1 MSECPNVR
9 MSECPRRMSEEDVPR
24 RRPHS
29 ALDAT
34 GRDSAEMIEQL
45 RRVAEAHP
53 ELEPFLS
60 GTTAT
65 SASASST
72 LDLQHGRGRDD
83 ADGSTT
89 TTTTLSA
96 RDTFK
101 QLFLG
106 SGAQTSSSST
116 TTTNAGANAVSG
128 SFDAVE
134 YARAAFSRSRANAS
148 NAAASSSSSTAALT
162 TVTTTTTTTGSTL
175 DDVARL
181 AEGARTLENSIREE
195 VIAKRGVLERTLGG
209 VKEAEET
216 MRTVRAGADAL
227 ADAMRRVARE
237 LSEPH
242 AAVEETT
249 RTLERVMSTADTIR
263 RVVKILKL
271 TSKLR
276 ETWGGED
283 ADNEP
288 RRRDSSELSKA
299 AKLLGEI
306 KLAMSGDHAD
316 ELRRVDVVAEQ
327 LPFIDACS
335 KKVSKEATASL
346 DRAVDILSQAELGA
360 ALQVHYNLNE
370 LSAVVDQRV
379 SFHAAS
385 AVDAVKDAMDPH
397 AVGEGVASISGDPQ
411 QGAGMRRGRQL
422 VAPPQ
427 GAEREWMH
435 ELWRRVDAAM
445 DGVHRHAMSVW
456 HLQRVLA
463 KKRDPLTQTLFLDVV
478 VGKAASTQAL
488 CDKFWAY
495 FAKGMSEHLARA
507 HAAAGFVSGALVKD
521 FPRLIGA
528 LEGAVSRC
536 GRDADAAKGAPG
548 CIRRDGSTRSQVLR
562 AVEPIASAFFARS
575 LTRLTDSASACFSG
589 GRVIDAALA
598 DKFLSRVRGEVDAV
612 AEYDNLL
619 SNACGNVSSALK
631 TLAERAKRAI
641 GRSVDAANLTEDP
654 TPTQIANAQIAEQLS
669 RVHALLSKVLPSFAP
684 APRRALEVGLEHV
697 ASAIQESTRPL
708 FDAVGDWCDAR
719 FAQMHASA
727 GEKSAYVMAVTS
739 TLAHVA
745 DVQPGLFRAAAGN
758 GALQTA
764 RLRLAERVMRSF
776 VDHASL
782 ARDVD
787 QGFKMRIVK
796 ECGEIETA
804 LSASFSLLGAEQE
817 SPAFKCARAFKSLIL
832 LPTESIDGSP
842 LVRDV
847 APRVLLHHLYS
858 RASADLHTPAKRASL
873 SVTQYASWVNKK
885 ATDAEIWRGIKGT
898 LDVYAEAH
906 ARQAENDVVVVSLM
920 RKIGEERMAA

>member
-1 MSECPNVR
+1 
-9 MSECPRRMSEEDVPR
+9 
-24 RRPHS
+24 
-29 ALDAT
+29 
-34 GRDSAEMIEQL
+34 MIEQL

-60 GTTAT
+60 GTTT
-65 SASASST
+65 RHGASS
-72 LDLQHGRGRDD
+72 GRGGNDD
-83 ADGSTT
+83 AAADDDGSNATT
-89 TTTTLSA
+89 MSLSA

-106 SGAQTSSSST
+106 SGAQTSSSMTTST
-116 TTTNAGANAVSG
+116 SKSNAGANAAASG
-128 SFDAVE
+128 SFDAVA
-134 YARAAFSRSRANAS
+134 YAREAFSRSRANAS
-148 NAAASSSSSTAALT
+148 TNAAASSSSTAAPT
-162 TVTTTTTTTGSTL
+162 TAATGSTL

-195 VIAKRGVLERTLGG
+195 VISKRGVLERTLGG

-216 MRTVRAGADAL
+216 MHTVRAGADAL
-227 ADAMRRVARE
+227 AEAMRRVARE

-283 ADNEP
+283 AENEP

-327 LPFIDACS
+327 LAFIDACS

-346 DRAVDILSQAELGA
+346 DRAVDILSQADLGA

-397 AVGEGVASISGDPQ
+397 AVGEGVASISGDSQ
-411 QGAGMRRGRQL
+411 QGAGGGMRRGRQL
-422 VAPPQ
+422 VTPPQ

-478 VGKAASTQAL
+478 VGKTASTQAL

-548 CIRRDGSTRSQVLR
+548 CIRRDGSTRTQVLR

-575 LTRLTDSASACFSG
+575 LTRLTDSASACFSGVG

-697 ASAIQESTRPL
+697 ASAIQESTKPL

-719 FAQMHASA
+719 FAQMYAASA

-745 DVQPGLFRAAAGN
+745 DVQPGMFRAAAGN
-758 GALQTA
+758 GALQMA

-817 SPAFKCARAFKSLIL
+817 SSAFKCARAFKSLIL

-858 RASADLHTPAKRASL
+858 RASADLSTPAKRASL
-873 SVTQYASWVNKK
+873 SVTQYASWINKK

-898 LDVYAEAH
+898 LDVYAETH
-906 ARQAENDVVVVSLM
+906 AREAENDVAVALM

>member
-1 MSECPNVR
+1 
-9 MSECPRRMSEEDVPR
+9 
-24 RRPHS
+24 
-29 ALDAT
+29 
-34 GRDSAEMIEQL
+34 MIEQL

-60 GTTAT
+60 GTTT
-65 SASASST
+65 TTTTTTRHDAS
-72 LDLQHGRGRDD
+72 
-83 ADGSTT
+83 STT
-89 TTTTLSA
+89 TTTGRGGNGAADGSNATTMSLSA

-106 SGAQTSSSST
+106 SGAQTSST
-116 TTTNAGANAVSG
+116 TTTSKSNAGANAAASG
-128 SFDAVE
+128 SFDAVA
-134 YARAAFSRSRANAS
+134 YAREAFSRSRANAS
-148 NAAASSSSSTAALT
+148 TNAAASSSATAAAT
-162 TVTTTTTTTGSTL
+162 TATTTAGSTL

-195 VIAKRGVLERTLGG
+195 VISKRGVLERTLGG

-216 MRTVRAGADAL
+216 MHTVRAGADAL
-227 ADAMRRVARE
+227 AEAMRRVARE

-283 ADNEP
+283 AENEP

-346 DRAVDILSQAELGA
+346 DRAVDILSQADLGA

-397 AVGEGVASISGDPQ
+397 AVGEGVASISGDSQ
-411 QGAGMRRGRQL
+411 QGAGGGMRRGRQL

-427 GAEREWMH
+427 GAELEWMH

-478 VGKAASTQAL
+478 VGKTASTQAL

-548 CIRRDGSTRSQVLR
+548 CIRRDGSTRTQVLR

-575 LTRLTDSASACFSG
+575 LTRLTDSASACFSGGG

-654 TPTQIANAQIAEQLS
+654 TPTQIANARIAEQLS

-697 ASAIQESTRPL
+697 ASAIHESTKPL

-719 FAQMHASA
+719 FAQMYAASA

-758 GALQTA
+758 GALQMA

-858 RASADLHTPAKRASL
+858 RASADLSTPAKRASL
-873 SVTQYASWVNKK
+873 SVTQYASWINKK

-898 LDVYAEAH
+898 LDVYAETH
-906 ARQAENDVVVVSLM
+906 AREAENDVVVALM

>member
-1 MSECPNVR
+1 
-9 MSECPRRMSEEDVPR
+9 
-24 RRPHS
+24 
-29 ALDAT
+29 
-34 GRDSAEMIEQL
+34 MIEQL

-60 GTTAT
+60 GTTT
-65 SASASST
+65 RHGASS
-72 LDLQHGRGRDD
+72 GRGGNDD
-83 ADGSTT
+83 AAADDDGSNATT
-89 TTTTLSA
+89 MSLSA

-106 SGAQTSSSST
+106 SGAQTSSSMTTST
-116 TTTNAGANAVSG
+116 SKSNAGANAAASG
-128 SFDAVE
+128 SFDAVA
-134 YARAAFSRSRANAS
+134 YAREAFSRSRANAS
-148 NAAASSSSSTAALT
+148 TNAAASSSSTAA
-162 TVTTTTTTTGSTL
+162 TTTAATGSTL

-195 VIAKRGVLERTLGG
+195 VISKRGVLERTLGG

-216 MRTVRAGADAL
+216 MHTVRAGADAL
-227 ADAMRRVARE
+227 AEAMRRVARE

-283 ADNEP
+283 AENEP

-327 LPFIDACS
+327 LAFIDACS

-346 DRAVDILSQAELGA
+346 DRAVDILSQADLGA

-397 AVGEGVASISGDPQ
+397 AVGEGVASISGDSQ
-411 QGAGMRRGRQL
+411 QGAGGGMRRGRQL
-422 VAPPQ
+422 VTPPQ

-478 VGKAASTQAL
+478 VGKTASTQAL

-548 CIRRDGSTRSQVLR
+548 CIRRDGSTRTQVLR

-575 LTRLTDSASACFSG
+575 LTRLTDSASACFSGVG

-697 ASAIQESTRPL
+697 ASAIQESTKPL

-719 FAQMHASA
+719 FAQMYAASA

-745 DVQPGLFRAAAGN
+745 DVQPGMFRAAAGN
-758 GALQTA
+758 GALQMA

-817 SPAFKCARAFKSLIL
+817 SSAFKCARAFKSLIL

-858 RASADLHTPAKRASL
+858 RASADLSTPAKRASL
-873 SVTQYASWVNKK
+873 SVTQYASWINKK

-898 LDVYAEAH
+898 LDVYAETH
-906 ARQAENDVVVVSLM
+906 AREAENDVAVALM

>member
-1 MSECPNVR
+1 
-9 MSECPRRMSEEDVPR
+9 
-24 RRPHS
+24 
-29 ALDAT
+29 
-34 GRDSAEMIEQL
+34 MIEQL

-60 GTTAT
+60 GTTT
-65 SASASST
+65 RHGASS
-72 LDLQHGRGRDD
+72 GRGGNDD
-83 ADGSTT
+83 AAADDGSNATT
-89 TTTTLSA
+89 MSLSA

-116 TTTNAGANAVSG
+116 MTSTSKSNAGANAAASG
-128 SFDAVE
+128 SFDAVA
-134 YARAAFSRSRANAS
+134 YAREAFSRSRANAS
-148 NAAASSSSSTAALT
+148 TNAAVSSSSTAA
-162 TVTTTTTTTGSTL
+162 TTTTAATGSTL

-195 VIAKRGVLERTLGG
+195 VISKRGVLERTLGG

-216 MRTVRAGADAL
+216 MHTVRAGADAL

-283 ADNEP
+283 AENEP

-306 KLAMSGDHAD
+306 KLVMSGDHAD

-346 DRAVDILSQAELGA
+346 DRAVDILSQADLGA

-370 LSAVVDQRV
+370 LSAVVDHRV

-397 AVGEGVASISGDPQ
+397 AVGEGVASISGDSQ
-411 QGAGMRRGRQL
+411 QGAGGGMRRGRQL
-422 VAPPQ
+422 VTPPQ

-478 VGKAASTQAL
+478 VGKTASTQAL

-548 CIRRDGSTRSQVLR
+548 CVRRDGSTRTQVLR

-575 LTRLTDSASACFSG
+575 LTRLTDSASACFSGGG

-697 ASAIQESTRPL
+697 ASAIQESTKPL

-719 FAQMHASA
+719 FAQMYAASA

-758 GALQTA
+758 GALQMA

-817 SPAFKCARAFKSLIL
+817 SSAFKCARAFKSLIL

-858 RASADLHTPAKRASL
+858 RASADLSTPAKRASL
-873 SVTQYASWVNKK
+873 SVTQYASWINKK

-898 LDVYAEAH
+898 LDVYAETH
-906 ARQAENDVVVVSLM
+906 AREAENDVAVALM

>member
-1 MSECPNVR
+1 
-9 MSECPRRMSEEDVPR
+9 
-24 RRPHS
+24 
-29 ALDAT
+29 
-34 GRDSAEMIEQL
+34 MIEQL

-60 GTTAT
+60 GTTT
-65 SASASST
+65 RHGASS
-72 LDLQHGRGRDD
+72 GRGGNDD
-83 ADGSTT
+83 AAADDDGSNATT
-89 TTTTLSA
+89 MSLSA

-106 SGAQTSSSST
+106 SGAQTSSSMTTST
-116 TTTNAGANAVSG
+116 SKSNAGANAAASG
-128 SFDAVE
+128 SFDAVA
-134 YARAAFSRSRANAS
+134 YAREAFSRSRANAS
-148 NAAASSSSSTAALT
+148 TNAAASSSSTAAPT
-162 TVTTTTTTTGSTL
+162 TAATGSTL

-195 VIAKRGVLERTLGG
+195 VISKRGVLERTLGG

-216 MRTVRAGADAL
+216 MHTVRAGADAL

-283 ADNEP
+283 AENEP

-327 LPFIDACS
+327 LAFIDACS

-346 DRAVDILSQAELGA
+346 DRAVDILSQADLGA

-397 AVGEGVASISGDPQ
+397 AVGEGVASISGDSQ
-411 QGAGMRRGRQL
+411 QGAGGGMRRGRQL
-422 VAPPQ
+422 VTPPQ

-463 KKRDPLTQTLFLDVV
+463 KKRDPLTQALFLDVV
-478 VGKAASTQAL
+478 VGKTASTQAL

-548 CIRRDGSTRSQVLR
+548 CIRRDGSTRTQVLR

-575 LTRLTDSASACFSG
+575 LTRLTDSASACFSGGG

-697 ASAIQESTRPL
+697 ASAIQESTKPL

-719 FAQMHASA
+719 FAQMYAASA

-745 DVQPGLFRAAAGN
+745 DVQPGMFRAAAGN
-758 GALQTA
+758 GALQMA

-817 SPAFKCARAFKSLIL
+817 SSAFKCARAFKSLIL

-858 RASADLHTPAKRASL
+858 RASADLSTPAKRASL
-873 SVTQYASWVNKK
+873 SVTQYASWINKK

-898 LDVYAEAH
+898 LDVYAETH
-906 ARQAENDVVVVSLM
+906 AREAENDVVVALM

>member
-1 MSECPNVR
+1 
-9 MSECPRRMSEEDVPR
+9 
-24 RRPHS
+24 
-29 ALDAT
+29 
-34 GRDSAEMIEQL
+34 MIEQL

-60 GTTAT
+60 GTTTTTRHDAT
-65 SASASST
+65 ST
-72 LDLQHGRGRDD
+72 TGRGGNDA
-83 ADGSTT
+83 ADGSVS
-89 TTTTLSA
+89 LSA

-106 SGAQTSSSST
+106 SGAQTSSSTST
-116 TTTNAGANAVSG
+116 SKSNAGANAAASG
-128 SFDAVE
+128 SFDAVA
-134 YARAAFSRSRANAS
+134 YAREAFSRSRANAS
-148 NAAASSSSSTAALT
+148 TNAAASSSSTAAAT
-162 TVTTTTTTTGSTL
+162 TATTTTTGSTL

-195 VIAKRGVLERTLGG
+195 VISKRGVLERTLGG

-216 MRTVRAGADAL
+216 MHTVRSGADAL
-227 ADAMRRVARE
+227 AEAMRRVARE

-283 ADNEP
+283 AENEP

-397 AVGEGVASISGDPQ
+397 AVGEGVASISGDSQ
-411 QGAGMRRGRQL
+411 QGAGGGMRRGRQL

-521 FPRLIGA
+521 FPRLVGA

-548 CIRRDGSTRSQVLR
+548 CIRRDGSTRTQVLR

-575 LTRLTDSASACFSG
+575 LTRLTDSAIACFSGGG

-697 ASAIQESTRPL
+697 GSAIQESTKPL

-719 FAQMHASA
+719 FAQMYAASA

-758 GALQTA
+758 GALQVA
-764 RLRLAERVMRSF
+764 RLRLAERVMHSF

-804 LSASFSLLGAEQE
+804 LSASFSLLGAERE

-858 RASADLHTPAKRASL
+858 RASADLSTPAKRASL
-873 SVTQYASWVNKK
+873 SVTQYASWINKK

-898 LDVYAEAH
+898 LDVYAETH
-906 ARQAENDVVVVSLM
+906 AREAENDVVVSLM

>member
-1 MSECPNVR
+1 MS
-9 MSECPRRMSEEDVPR
+9 
-24 RRPHS
+24 
-29 ALDAT
+29 
-34 GRDSAEMIEQL
+34 
-45 RRVAEAHP
+45 
-53 ELEPFLS
+53 
-60 GTTAT
+60 
-65 SASASST
+65 
-72 LDLQHGRGRDD
+72 
-83 ADGSTT
+83 
-89 TTTTLSA
+89 LSA

-106 SGAQTSSSST
+106 SGAQTSST
-116 TTTNAGANAVSG
+116 TTTSKSNAGANAAASG
-128 SFDAVE
+128 SFDAVA
-134 YARAAFSRSRANAS
+134 YAREAFSRSRANAS
-148 NAAASSSSSTAALT
+148 TNAAASSSATAAAT
-162 TVTTTTTTTGSTL
+162 TATTTAGSTL

-195 VIAKRGVLERTLGG
+195 VISKRGVLERTLGG

-216 MRTVRAGADAL
+216 MHTVRAGADAL
-227 ADAMRRVARE
+227 AEAMRRVARE

-283 ADNEP
+283 AENEP

-346 DRAVDILSQAELGA
+346 DRAVDILSQADLGA

-397 AVGEGVASISGDPQ
+397 AVGEGVASISGDSQ
-411 QGAGMRRGRQL
+411 QGAGGGMRRGRQL

-427 GAEREWMH
+427 GAELEWMH

-478 VGKAASTQAL
+478 VGKTASTQAL

-548 CIRRDGSTRSQVLR
+548 CIRRDGSTRTQVLR

-575 LTRLTDSASACFSG
+575 LARLTDSASACFSGGG

-654 TPTQIANAQIAEQLS
+654 TPTQIANARIAEQLS

-697 ASAIQESTRPL
+697 ASAIHESTKPL

-719 FAQMHASA
+719 FAQMYAASA

-758 GALQTA
+758 GALQMA

-858 RASADLHTPAKRASL
+858 RASADLSTPAKRASL
-873 SVTQYASWVNKK
+873 SVTQYASWINKK

-898 LDVYAEAH
+898 LDVYAETH
-906 ARQAENDVVVVSLM
+906 AREAENDVVVALM

>member
-1 MSECPNVR
+1 
-9 MSECPRRMSEEDVPR
+9 
-24 RRPHS
+24 
-29 ALDAT
+29 
-34 GRDSAEMIEQL
+34 MIEQL

-60 GTTAT
+60 GTTT
-65 SASASST
+65 TRHGASS
-72 LDLQHGRGRDD
+72 GRGGNEDATA
-83 ADGSTT
+83 ADGSNATT
-89 TTTTLSA
+89 MSLSA

-106 SGAQTSSSST
+106 SGAQTSSSSMT
-116 TTTNAGANAVSG
+116 SPSKSNAGANAAASG
-128 SFDAVE
+128 SFDAVA
-134 YARAAFSRSRANAS
+134 YAREAFSRSRANAS
-148 NAAASSSSSTAALT
+148 TNAAASSSSTAA
-162 TVTTTTTTTGSTL
+162 TTTAATGSTL

-195 VIAKRGVLERTLGG
+195 VISKRGVLERTLGG

-216 MRTVRAGADAL
+216 MHTVRAGADAL

-283 ADNEP
+283 AENEP

-346 DRAVDILSQAELGA
+346 DRAVDILSQADLGA

-397 AVGEGVASISGDPQ
+397 AVGEGVASISGDSQ
-411 QGAGMRRGRQL
+411 QGAGGGMRRGRQL
-422 VAPPQ
+422 VTPPQ

-478 VGKAASTQAL
+478 VGKTASTQAL

-548 CIRRDGSTRSQVLR
+548 CIRRDGSTRTQVLR

-575 LTRLTDSASACFSG
+575 LTRLTDSASACFSGGG

-719 FAQMHASA
+719 FAQMYAASA

-758 GALQTA
+758 GALQMA

-817 SPAFKCARAFKSLIL
+817 SSAFKCARAFKSLIL

-858 RASADLHTPAKRASL
+858 RASADLSTPAKRASL
-873 SVTQYASWVNKK
+873 SVTQYASWINKK

-898 LDVYAEAH
+898 LDVYAETH
-906 ARQAENDVVVVSLM
+906 AREAENDVVVALM

>member
-1 MSECPNVR
+1 M
-9 MSECPRRMSEEDVPR
+9 
-24 RRPHS
+24 
-29 ALDAT
+29 A
-34 GRDSAEMIEQL
+34 
-45 RRVAEAHP
+45 
-53 ELEPFLS
+53 
-60 GTTAT
+60 
-65 SASASST
+65 
-72 LDLQHGRGRDD
+72 
-83 ADGSTT
+83 
-89 TTTTLSA
+89 
-96 RDTFK
+96 
-101 QLFLG
+101 
-106 SGAQTSSSST
+106 
-116 TTTNAGANAVSG
+116 
-128 SFDAVE
+128 
-134 YARAAFSRSRANAS
+134 YAREAFSRSRANAS
-148 NAAASSSSSTAALT
+148 TNAATSSSSTAAT
-162 TVTTTTTTTGSTL
+162 TATASTTGSTL

-195 VIAKRGVLERTLGG
+195 VISKRGVLERTLGG

-216 MRTVRAGADAL
+216 MHTVRAGADAL

-283 ADNEP
+283 AENEP
-288 RRRDSSELSKA
+288 KRRDSSELSKA

-346 DRAVDILSQAELGA
+346 DRAVDILSQADLGA

-397 AVGEGVASISGDPQ
+397 AIGEGVASISGDSQ
-411 QGAGMRRGRQL
+411 QGAGGGMRRGRQL
-422 VAPPQ
+422 VTPPQ
-427 GAEREWMH
+427 GAEREWMR

-478 VGKAASTQAL
+478 VGKTASTQAL

-548 CIRRDGSTRSQVLR
+548 CIRRDGSTWTQVLR

-575 LTRLTDSASACFSG
+575 LTRLTDSASACFSGGG

-697 ASAIQESTRPL
+697 ASAIQESTKPL

-719 FAQMHASA
+719 FAQMYASA

-758 GALQTA
+758 GALQMA

-858 RASADLHTPAKRASL
+858 RASADLSTPAKRASL
-873 SVTQYASWVNKK
+873 SVTQYASWINKK

-906 ARQAENDVVVVSLM
+906 AREAENDVVVALM

>member
-1 MSECPNVR
+1 
-9 MSECPRRMSEEDVPR
+9 
-24 RRPHS
+24 
-29 ALDAT
+29 
-34 GRDSAEMIEQL
+34 MIEQL

-60 GTTAT
+60 GTTT
-65 SASASST
+65 RHGASS
-72 LDLQHGRGRDD
+72 GRGGNDD
-83 ADGSTT
+83 AAADDDGSNATT
-89 TTTTLSA
+89 MSLSA

-106 SGAQTSSSST
+106 SGAQTSSSMTTST
-116 TTTNAGANAVSG
+116 SKSNAGANAAASG
-128 SFDAVE
+128 SFDAVA
-134 YARAAFSRSRANAS
+134 YAREAFSRSRANAS
-148 NAAASSSSSTAALT
+148 TNAAVSSSSTAA
-162 TVTTTTTTTGSTL
+162 TTTAATGSTL

-195 VIAKRGVLERTLGG
+195 VISKRGVLERTLGG

-216 MRTVRAGADAL
+216 MHTVRAGADAL
-227 ADAMRRVARE
+227 AEAMRRVARE

-283 ADNEP
+283 AENEP

-327 LPFIDACS
+327 LAFIDACS

-346 DRAVDILSQAELGA
+346 DRAVDILSQADLGA

-397 AVGEGVASISGDPQ
+397 AVGEGVASISGDSQ
-411 QGAGMRRGRQL
+411 QGAGGGMRRGRQL
-422 VAPPQ
+422 VTPPQ

-478 VGKAASTQAL
+478 VGKTASTQAL

-548 CIRRDGSTRSQVLR
+548 CIRRDGSTRTQVLR

-575 LTRLTDSASACFSG
+575 LTRLTDSASACFSGVG

-697 ASAIQESTRPL
+697 ASAIQESTKPL

-719 FAQMHASA
+719 FAQMYAASA

-745 DVQPGLFRAAAGN
+745 DVQPGMFRAAAGN
-758 GALQTA
+758 GALQMA

-817 SPAFKCARAFKSLIL
+817 SSAFKCARAFKSLIL

-858 RASADLHTPAKRASL
+858 RASADLSTPAKRASL
-873 SVTQYASWVNKK
+873 SVTQYASWINKK

-898 LDVYAEAH
+898 LDVYAETH
-906 ARQAENDVVVVSLM
+906 AREAENDVAVALM

>member
-1 MSECPNVR
+1 
-9 MSECPRRMSEEDVPR
+9 
-24 RRPHS
+24 
-29 ALDAT
+29 
-34 GRDSAEMIEQL
+34 MIEQL

-60 GTTAT
+60 GTTT
-65 SASASST
+65 TRHGASS
-72 LDLQHGRGRDD
+72 GRGGNEDATA
-83 ADGSTT
+83 ADGSNATT
-89 TTTTLSA
+89 MSLSA

-106 SGAQTSSSST
+106 SGAQTSSSSMT
-116 TTTNAGANAVSG
+116 SPSKSNAGANAAASG
-128 SFDAVE
+128 SFDAVA
-134 YARAAFSRSRANAS
+134 YAREAFSRSRANAS
-148 NAAASSSSSTAALT
+148 TNAAASSSSTAA
-162 TVTTTTTTTGSTL
+162 TTTAATGSTL

-195 VIAKRGVLERTLGG
+195 VISKRGVLERTLGG

-216 MRTVRAGADAL
+216 MHTVRAGADAL

-242 AAVEETT
+242 AAVGETT

-283 ADNEP
+283 AENEP
-288 RRRDSSELSKA
+288 RRRDPSELSKA

-346 DRAVDILSQAELGA
+346 DRAVDILSQADLGA

-397 AVGEGVASISGDPQ
+397 AVGEGVASISGDSQ
-411 QGAGMRRGRQL
+411 QGAGGGMRRGRQL
-422 VAPPQ
+422 VTPPQ

-478 VGKAASTQAL
+478 VGKTASTQAL

-548 CIRRDGSTRSQVLR
+548 CIRRDGSTRTQVLR

-575 LTRLTDSASACFSG
+575 LTRLTDSASACFSGGG

-669 RVHALLSKVLPSFAP
+669 RVHALLSKVLQSFAP

-719 FAQMHASA
+719 FAQMYAASA

-758 GALQTA
+758 GALQMA

-796 ECGEIETA
+796 ECGDIETA

-817 SPAFKCARAFKSLIL
+817 SSTFKCARAFKSLIL

-858 RASADLHTPAKRASL
+858 RASADLSTPAKRASL
-873 SVTQYASWVNKK
+873 SVTQYASWINKK

-898 LDVYAEAH
+898 LDVYAETH
-906 ARQAENDVVVVSLM
+906 AREAENDVVVALM

>member
-1 MSECPNVR
+1 
-9 MSECPRRMSEEDVPR
+9 
-24 RRPHS
+24 
-29 ALDAT
+29 
-34 GRDSAEMIEQL
+34 MIEQL

-60 GTTAT
+60 GTTT
-65 SASASST
+65 TRHGASS
-72 LDLQHGRGRDD
+72 GRGGNEDATA
-83 ADGSTT
+83 ADGSNATT
-89 TTTTLSA
+89 MSLSA

-106 SGAQTSSSST
+106 SGAQTSSSSMT
-116 TTTNAGANAVSG
+116 SPSKSNAGANAAASG
-128 SFDAVE
+128 SFDAVA
-134 YARAAFSRSRANAS
+134 YAREAFSRSRANAS
-148 NAAASSSSSTAALT
+148 TNAAASSSSTAA
-162 TVTTTTTTTGSTL
+162 TTTAATGSTL

-195 VIAKRGVLERTLGG
+195 VISKRGVLERTLGG

-216 MRTVRAGADAL
+216 MHTVRAGADAL

-242 AAVEETT
+242 AAVGETT

-283 ADNEP
+283 AENEP
-288 RRRDSSELSKA
+288 RRRDPSELSKA

-346 DRAVDILSQAELGA
+346 DRAVDILSQADLGA

-397 AVGEGVASISGDPQ
+397 AVGEGVASISGDSQ
-411 QGAGMRRGRQL
+411 QGAGGGMRRGRQL
-422 VAPPQ
+422 VTPPQ

-478 VGKAASTQAL
+478 VGKTASTQAL

-548 CIRRDGSTRSQVLR
+548 CIRRDGSTRTQVLR

-575 LTRLTDSASACFSG
+575 LTRLTDSASACFSGGG

-719 FAQMHASA
+719 FAQMYAASA

-758 GALQTA
+758 GALQMA

-817 SPAFKCARAFKSLIL
+817 SSAFKCARAFKSLIL

-858 RASADLHTPAKRASL
+858 RASADLSTPAKRASL
-873 SVTQYASWVNKK
+873 SVTQYASWINKK

-898 LDVYAEAH
+898 LDVYAETH
-906 ARQAENDVVVVSLM
+906 AREAENDVVVALM

>member
-1 MSECPNVR
+1 MS
-9 MSECPRRMSEEDVPR
+9 
-24 RRPHS
+24 
-29 ALDAT
+29 
-34 GRDSAEMIEQL
+34 
-45 RRVAEAHP
+45 
-53 ELEPFLS
+53 
-60 GTTAT
+60 
-65 SASASST
+65 
-72 LDLQHGRGRDD
+72 
-83 ADGSTT
+83 
-89 TTTTLSA
+89 LSA

-106 SGAQTSSSST
+106 SGAQTSST
-116 TTTNAGANAVSG
+116 TTTSKSNAGANAAASG
-128 SFDAVE
+128 SFDAVA
-134 YARAAFSRSRANAS
+134 YAREAFSRSRANAS
-148 NAAASSSSSTAALT
+148 TNAAASSSATAAAT
-162 TVTTTTTTTGSTL
+162 TATTTAGSTL

-195 VIAKRGVLERTLGG
+195 VISKRGVLERTLGG

-216 MRTVRAGADAL
+216 MHTVRAGADAL
-227 ADAMRRVARE
+227 AEAMRRVARE

-283 ADNEP
+283 AENEP

-346 DRAVDILSQAELGA
+346 DRAVDILSQADLGA

-397 AVGEGVASISGDPQ
+397 AVGEGVASISGDSQ
-411 QGAGMRRGRQL
+411 QGAGGGMRRGRQL

-427 GAEREWMH
+427 GAELEWMH

-478 VGKAASTQAL
+478 VGKTASTQAL

-548 CIRRDGSTRSQVLR
+548 CIRRDGSTRTQVLR

-575 LTRLTDSASACFSG
+575 LTRLTDSASACFSGGG

-654 TPTQIANAQIAEQLS
+654 TPTQIANARIAEQLS

-697 ASAIQESTRPL
+697 ASAIHESTKPL

-719 FAQMHASA
+719 FAQMYAASA

-758 GALQTA
+758 GALQMA

-858 RASADLHTPAKRASL
+858 RASADLSTPAKRASL
-873 SVTQYASWVNKK
+873 SVTQYASWINKK

-898 LDVYAEAH
+898 LDVYAETH
-906 ARQAENDVVVVSLM
+906 AREAENDVVVALM

>member
-1 MSECPNVR
+1 
-9 MSECPRRMSEEDVPR
+9 
-24 RRPHS
+24 
-29 ALDAT
+29 
-34 GRDSAEMIEQL
+34 MIEQL

-60 GTTAT
+60 GTTT
-65 SASASST
+65 TRHGASS
-72 LDLQHGRGRDD
+72 GRGGNEDATA
-83 ADGSTT
+83 ADGSNATT
-89 TTTTLSA
+89 MSLSA

-106 SGAQTSSSST
+106 SGAQTSSSSMT
-116 TTTNAGANAVSG
+116 SPSKSNAGANAAASG
-128 SFDAVE
+128 SFDAVA
-134 YARAAFSRSRANAS
+134 YAREAFSRSRANAS
-148 NAAASSSSSTAALT
+148 TNAAASSSSTAA
-162 TVTTTTTTTGSTL
+162 TTTAATGSTL

-195 VIAKRGVLERTLGG
+195 VISKRGVLERTLGG

-216 MRTVRAGADAL
+216 MHTVRAGADAL

-283 ADNEP
+283 AENEP

-346 DRAVDILSQAELGA
+346 DRAVDILSQADLGA

-397 AVGEGVASISGDPQ
+397 AVGEGVASISGDSQ
-411 QGAGMRRGRQL
+411 QGAGGGMRRGRQL
-422 VAPPQ
+422 VTPPQ

-478 VGKAASTQAL
+478 VGKTASTQAL

-548 CIRRDGSTRSQVLR
+548 CIRRDGSTRTQVLR

-575 LTRLTDSASACFSG
+575 LTRLTDSASACFSGGG

-719 FAQMHASA
+719 FAQMYAASA

-758 GALQTA
+758 GALQMA

-817 SPAFKCARAFKSLIL
+817 SSTFKCARAFKSLIL

-858 RASADLHTPAKRASL
+858 RASADLSTPAKRASL
-873 SVTQYASWVNKK
+873 SVTQYASWINKK

-898 LDVYAEAH
+898 LDVYAETH
-906 ARQAENDVVVVSLM
+906 AREAENDVVVALM